1 MSATSRYDEE
11 RLGEL
16 LSLLRP
22 VPAGWVRAAQEL
34 PAGRARL
41 NEAGLDELVERARRD
56 AEFRAAVAADLEAAL
71 AAAGHEPTDA
81 LVRALRACL
90 ADLDR

>member
-16 LSLLRP
+16 LGLLP
-22 VPAGWVRAAQEL
+22 PAPAGWVRAAQEL
-34 PAGRARL
+34 PAAR
-41 NEAGLDELVERARRD
+41 AGLDEIVERARVD

-71 AAAGHEPTDA
+71 AAAGHEPTEE
-81 LVRALRACL
+81 LVEALRACL